1 MIPANLRL
9 GRLPARY
16 TRASMIKSQI
26 VAMNFALLGPP
37 PASSDDYV
45 SAVDAVTG
53 GDWGIDGNDVAGD
66 CTAADCSHGLMLR
79 TANASTIVIPTTAQT
94 LSLYSDITGYDPSQS
109 DVQGNNPT
117 DRGADEL
124 TVMNYMQ
131 KVGLLGHK
139 IDAHANLNPTNLT
152 NIQWTIQIYGACRL
166 GILCTDSMIDQF
178 QNGQPWEP
186 VKGAQV
192 EGGHDVPLV
201 RYMRDGLTTEYFVV
215 TWGTVHPVSPN
226 FMTWVLEDGTPVVEE
241 AHVECASDFLRAT
254 GVSPSGLDHDQMIAE
269 MLAVAE

>member
-1 MIPANLRL
+1 
-9 GRLPARY
+9 
-16 TRASMIKSQI
+16 MIKSQI

-45 SAVDAVTG
+45 SAVDAATG
-53 GDWGIDGNDVAGD
+53 GDWGMFLNDQYGD
-66 CTAADCSHGLMLR
+66 CTIADCAHQIMLR
-79 TANASTIVIPTTAQT
+79 TANTSSIFK
-94 LSLYSDITGYDPSQS
+94 
-109 DVQGNNPT
+109 PT
-117 DRGADEL
+117 DAQVSNMYFGLTLGADNGLDEL
-124 TVMNYMQ
+124 TVMEDMRNR
-131 KVGLLGHK
+131 GLAGHK
-139 IDAHANLNPTNLT
+139 IDAHANLNPTNIA

-166 GILCTDSMIDQF
+166 GILCTDTMIDQF

-186 VKGAQV
+186 VAGAQV

-201 RYMRDGLTTEYFVV
+201 RYMRDGLTTEYFIVS
-215 TWGTVHPVSPN
+215 WGKLHPVSPN

-269 MLAVAE
+269 MSAVAE